1 MPAWARIFD
10 VDSRILRTTLESNTL
25 GALRMCQAFVPL
37 IMEAGCGRVVN
48 VSSSLGQINGMT
60 DEKMVPAYPLS
71 NAALIAVTLMVADAA
86 PPPQPPLGFGQGSF
100 SHRLPLCSP
109 REEAIYLFLAAL
121 KSFL

>member
-10 VDSRILRTTLESNTL
+10 VDSRILRTTLEINTL

-48 VSSSLGQINGMT
+48 VSSSLGQLNGMT

-71 NAALIAVTLMVADAA
+71 NTALNAVTLMVADAA
-86 PPPQPPLGFGQGSF
+86 PPPQPPWVSV
-100 SHRLPLCSP
+100 RAASP
-109 REEAIYLFLAAL
+109 TRARFPARARKQSIR
-121 KSFL
+121 S